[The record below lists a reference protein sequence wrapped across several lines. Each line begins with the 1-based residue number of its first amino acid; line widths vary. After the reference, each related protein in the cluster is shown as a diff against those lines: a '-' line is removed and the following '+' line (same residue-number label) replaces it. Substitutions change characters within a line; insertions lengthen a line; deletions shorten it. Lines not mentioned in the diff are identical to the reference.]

1 MVTLWVMV
9 MVAWTIIALSWQIL
23 KRCALVKWLEC
34 IGNGKATRAPYRDGS
49 PPYLSTCRGEHHTAP
64 HCFTLYHTLPN
75 SKPHSMPHSM
85 PQNVRLNNWQGTTGA
100 PLPQPTTLEGTCIPH
115 KFNLHLLIPNF
126 NPTQLRNYTQHL
138 CQRLLSQRI
147 SGAVKNCR
155 QAPRVVK
162 YIKGL

>member
-1 MVTLWVMV
+1 MVTLWVMI
-9 MVAWTIIALSWQIL
+9 MVAWTINALSWKFL

-49 PPYLSTCRGEHHTAP
+49 PPYLSTCRGEHHIVP
-64 HCFTLYHTLPN
+64 HCTTQYATLYHTIL
-75 SKPHSMPHSM
+75 HSMPHSV
-85 PQNVRLNNWQGTTGA
+85 PQYVRLNNWQGSAEA
-100 PLPQPTTLEGTCIPH
+100 PLPQPTSLEGTGIPH
-115 KFNLHLLIPNF
+115 KFNLHLLIQNF

-147 SGAVKNCR
+147 SRAVKNCR